1 MRKTTVLAAGL
12 AFLVLFHLQPVFAQG
27 TVLTYQGRLSQNGAP
42 FTGIAEIAP
51 TLWDAA
57 NGGNPVGANNPPTLL
72 VSVSNGLFTASL
84 DFGSAPFSTGA
95 ARWLQLGVRTVLGPF
110 TILSGQRQ
118 LFFTINDN

>member
-42 FTGIAEIAP
+42 FTGFAEIAP

-57 NGGNPVGANNPPTLL
+57 SGGNPVGTNSPVTLM
-72 VSVSNGLFTASL
+72 VSVSNGLFAASL
-84 DFGSAPFSTGA
+84 D
-95 ARWLQLGVRTVLGPF
+95 
-110 TILSGQRQ
+110 LS
-118 LFFTINDN
+118 LIHI